1 MANLDVYL
9 NGTKNYIK
17 SLPKSKLY
25 TYLLI
30 LVMVIGGSVIGLSFL
45 QKENYSL
52 LFSGLSVEDASMIVA
67 KLKEQKVPYRL
78 EAGGTA
84 IYVPKERVYDVR
96 LSLASQNALPGS
108 GGVGLELFDK
118 TSYGMTEFVQNI
130 NYRRAIQGEL
140 QRTINQMPEIKASR
154 VHIALPEK
162 SLFTEREKEATAS
175 VFLKLKPGR
184 MLTKDQVLGIVH
196 LVAGSVEGLKPE
208 NVVVVDSQGK
218 MLYKGGE
225 RESPH
230 FLSAQ
235 QFEMQKNVER
245 KIEESLQSMLDK
257 FLTSG
262 KSIVR
267 ASVELNFR
275 KVERV
280 EEEYQP
286 NKVAITNE
294 KKTKEKS
301 SSRTGS
307 TGGVPGVKSNLQK
320 KESEGNRESEKVQ
333 LSEREESEAT
343 YEVSKTVRR
352 IVEPY
357 GDIKRIS
364 VAVVVDGKYEVIKGK
379 KGDEIKYIPRT
390 EKEIEDIRRLV
401 ARAIGF
407 NEERGD
413 KIEVI
418 NMPFETESLAEE
430 KAQQEKEEKREMIFS
445 LSKYGF
451 YALIAFAILFFVVRP
466 MLTMLK
472 SARREVEG
480 ALAIG
485 RDGNMGIL
493 GNKGVG
499 PDQFS
504 LAEGKPKLLTD
515 GATDKETLKA
525 VIKEW
530 LREST

>member
-1 MANLDVYL
+1 
-9 NGTKNYIK
+9 
-17 SLPKSKLY
+17 
-25 TYLLI
+25 
-30 LVMVIGGSVIGLSFL
+30 MVIGGSVIGLSFL

-162 SLFTEREKEATAS
+162 SLFTEREKEPTAS

-235 QFEMQKNVER
+235 QFEMQKNLER

-262 KSIVR
+262 
-267 ASVELNFR
+267 
-275 KVERV
+275 
-280 EEEYQP
+280 
-286 NKVAITNE
+286 
-294 KKTKEKS
+294 
-301 SSRTGS
+301 
-307 TGGVPGVKSNLQK
+307 
-320 KESEGNRESEKVQ
+320 
-333 LSEREESEAT
+333 
-343 YEVSKTVRR
+343 
-352 IVEPY
+352 
-357 GDIKRIS
+357 
-364 VAVVVDGKYEVIKGK
+364 
-379 KGDEIKYIPRT
+379 
-390 EKEIEDIRRLV
+390 
-401 ARAIGF
+401 
-407 NEERGD
+407 
-413 KIEVI
+413 
-418 NMPFETESLAEE
+418 
-430 KAQQEKEEKREMIFS
+430 
-445 LSKYGF
+445 
-451 YALIAFAILFFVVRP
+451 
-466 MLTMLK
+466 
-472 SARREVEG
+472 
-480 ALAIG
+480 
-485 RDGNMGIL
+485 
-493 GNKGVG
+493 
-499 PDQFS
+499 
-504 LAEGKPKLLTD
+504 
-515 GATDKETLKA
+515 
-525 VIKEW
+525 
-530 LREST
+530 